1 MQNREFNIST
11 GINREHK
18 AQCHSTASNR
28 LIQCIPLV
36 NMPDIHL
43 LSMILSNFHRL
54 SCLLYWCDR
63 FETLHDYYWS
73 GYWYNGQPIVCISQF
88 MKMQPEYHFKFYY
101 GILCDFFF
109 TVPEGGGRLWF
120 LLPVLLVVGTAV
132 LVALMLVWK
141 MRLIQPVEVS
151 YHNFLLCSKWDRTGL
166 FLISIGA
173 RYLYITAGNRN
184 YLKLSFRRSKSITRF
199 NW

>member
-1 MQNREFNIST
+1 MILFFIIYALQNREFNIST
-11 GINREHK
+11 GIVREHK
-18 AQCHSTASNR
+18 AQYHSTASNQ
-28 LIQCIPLV
+28 LIQCMPLV

-101 GILCDFFF
+101 GILCDFY
-109 TVPEGGGRLWF
+109 LQC
-120 LLPVLLVVGTAV
+120 LKVVGDCGF
-132 LVALMLVWK
+132 
-141 MRLIQPVEVS
+141 
-151 YHNFLLCSKWDRTGL
+151 Y
-166 FLISIGA
+166 
-173 RYLYITAGNRN
+173 YLY
-184 YLKLSFRRSKSITRF
+184 YLWWVRLYLSHWCLCGRCDWF
-199 NW
+199 NQWK

>member
-1 MQNREFNIST
+1 M
-11 GINREHK
+11 
-18 AQCHSTASNR
+18 
-28 LIQCIPLV
+28 
-36 NMPDIHL
+36 
-43 LSMILSNFHRL
+43 
-54 SCLLYWCDR
+54 CLLDWC
-63 FETLHDYYWS
+63 
-73 GYWYNGQPIVCISQF
+73 GF
-88 MKMQPEYHFKFYY
+88 MNFFFFSSRRRHTRS
-101 GILCDFFF
+101 LCDWSSDVCSSDLWFSF

-151 YHNFLLCSKWDRTGL
+151 HHNFLLCSKWDRTGL

-184 YLKLSFRRSKSITRF
+184 YLKHSFRRSKSITRF
-199 NW
+199 N